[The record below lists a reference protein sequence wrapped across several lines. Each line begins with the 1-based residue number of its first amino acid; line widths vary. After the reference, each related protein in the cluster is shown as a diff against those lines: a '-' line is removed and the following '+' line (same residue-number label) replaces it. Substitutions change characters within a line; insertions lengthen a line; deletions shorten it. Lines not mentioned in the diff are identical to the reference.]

1 MLSMLGLSIL
11 RSRLRSLCRLSSKI
25 KRIVRVLQ
33 MTKALDQRV
42 SLGLKEGQGMIPPLS
57 QLSLTQSL
65 RLSLL
70 ELYLKLKLYKKNIR
84 EKE

>member
-1 MLSMLGLSIL
+1 
-11 RSRLRSLCRLSSKI
+11 
-25 KRIVRVLQ
+25 

-57 QLSLTQSL
+57 QLSLTLSL